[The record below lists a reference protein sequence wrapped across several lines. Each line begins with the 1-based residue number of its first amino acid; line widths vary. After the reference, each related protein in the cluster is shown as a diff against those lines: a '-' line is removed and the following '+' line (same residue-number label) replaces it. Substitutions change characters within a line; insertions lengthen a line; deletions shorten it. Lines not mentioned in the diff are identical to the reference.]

1 MNYGDQFGSLWPSIR
16 ISLLSMQKYGALV
29 NNFSDVEQVIQSLE
43 DLSAVDFIQE
53 SQKVTEELDSSIEED
68 SVPTS
73 SLQIELSKIQP
84 QHFPSVSPN
93 IKCYTFPKGDISRF
107 RQARYEFFEFL
118 ECFPEIAIFCS
129 S

>member
-43 DLSAVDFIQE
+43 NLNAVDFIQE
-53 SQKVTEELDSSIEED
+53 SQEVIDSSIEDDD

-73 SLQIELSKIQP
+73 SPQIHSELSKTRAQY
-84 QHFPSVSPN
+84 FPSVSPN

-107 RQARYEFFEFL
+107 RQARYEFVGFL
-118 ECFPEIAIFCS
+118 ERL
-129 S
+129 